1 MNKIRTFV
9 LRFQVK
15 AYGET
20 GYQKPLRR
28 GIYLTTICQKS
39 WLNDTIYRLI
49 HQGRHRPLMG

>member
-20 GYQKPLRR
+20 GYQKPLKR
-28 GIYLTTICQKS
+28 GVYITTIGQKS
-39 WLNDTIYRLI
+39 WLDDTI
-49 HQGRHRPLMG
+49 